1 MSNIVYLEDDRTRT
15 ARDLQHAAQ
24 AATAAVAQILAAA
37 DILDCAVEQIEDPIL
52 REATRKRNR
61 DLLRASV
68 AGLRE
73 KVSKLATGTSKTK

>member
-61 DLLRASV
+61 EDRDLLRASV

-73 KVSKLATGTSKTK
+73 KVSKLA